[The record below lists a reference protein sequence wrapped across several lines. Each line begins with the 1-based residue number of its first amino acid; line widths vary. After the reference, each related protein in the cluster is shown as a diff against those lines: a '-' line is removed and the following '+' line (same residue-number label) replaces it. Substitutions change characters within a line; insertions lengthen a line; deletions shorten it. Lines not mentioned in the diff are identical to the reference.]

1 MSSSFFKKLQDT
13 RESYKEVNANPHIM
27 GLGPRI
33 LISSLFLCLLSF
45 QMSLAHEE
53 HEPSDTFNIQ
63 AIVELYQLSASLSP
77 KIMDEN
83 HDKNKSEAFLMLGNE
98 RIHLNSHFWQLVRA
112 WVRIYQ
118 TELARDCVQCEFTSE
133 EELLREA
140 EDVVARGFFQTKI
153 AIPLGR
159 SLGQVAESTAEIG
172 AQFGTVALLVKVA
185 SEVAE
190 TVASKLIGGAGVHV
204 VCTAIDAVILFW
216 TRHLQVAYRIPSWSN
231 RLGTGS
237 AQTSWRYWFASQ
249 AVKRAQKRVSFEFGP
264 FELDEAGI
272 KILDAEGS
280 NRWWGFIGK
289 SKRRL
294 WLEYLKSKAEPLAKE
309 ISEID
314 SQLTE
319 QPENQSLLKRKRI
332 LNHRLQKIS
341 SLDRRVYLGLRKKR
355 LLFLRA
361 RQRGYSTFLRS
372 EDGIDPA
379 LNHQMLWII
388 AVQEGL
394 LHRGMI
400 SQESSPPR
408 GDTPSSAQFSISSG
422 SRVSKNQIIEGLANE
437 YSIGSSHAETGEG
450 LLERENRKI
459 LIQSLLTDVE
469 TIFDHSVP
477 PAQRYLHTLI
487 IEQTLVGFMYQMI
500 KWQMDQ
506 QEPDIEK
513 NWLGQIM
520 EMSSLRTRG
529 GRLVKFIYE
538 YSDFLRVASVTKKPL
553 FLSQYKYEAMESLM
567 RIFRHLDKLG
577 SILQEH
583 SPLADKLTE
592 LKLANH
598 QLLTYAP
605 WAQKKTVYSW
615 IPFLKPKLRCE
626 DLWKAYL

>member
-1 MSSSFFKKLQDT
+1 
-13 RESYKEVNANPHIM
+13 M

-33 LISSLFLCLLSF
+33 LISSLISSFFFCLLSF
-45 QMSLAHEE
+45 QKSLAHEE
-53 HEPSDTFNIQ
+53 HETSDTFNVQ

-77 KIMDEN
+77 KIMDETYSN
-83 HDKNKSEAFLMLGNE
+83 NKSEAYLILGNE
-98 RIHLNSHFWQLVRA
+98 RIHLNSHFWQLVRK

-118 TELARDCVQCEFTSE
+118 TELARDCIQCEFASE

-140 EDVVARGFFQTKI
+140 EDIVARGFFQTKI
-153 AIPLGR
+153 VSPLGR

-172 AQFGTVALLVKVA
+172 AQFGTVALLAKVT

-190 TVASKLIGGAGVHV
+190 TVASKLIGGAGVHI
-204 VCTAIDAVILFW
+204 VCTAIDAIILFW

-264 FELDEAGI
+264 FELDEEGI

-294 WLEYLKSKAEPLAKE
+294 WLEYLKKKAEPLAKE

-319 QPENQSLLKRKRI
+319 EPENQNLLKKKR
-332 LNHRLQKIS
+332 LLSRRLQKIS

-361 RQRGYSTFLRS
+361 RQRGHSTFLRS
-372 EDGIDPA
+372 EAGIDPA

-400 SQESSPPR
+400 NQEVVPGQ
-408 GDTPSSAQFSISSG
+408 GDTSLTRFPVSSG
-422 SRVSKNQIIEGLANE
+422 SRISKNQVVAGLAEE
-437 YSIGSSHAETGEG
+437 YSIGSRPSEIGESR
-450 LLERENRKI
+450 LERENRKS
-459 LIQSLLTDVE
+459 LIQGLLTDVE
-469 TIFDHSVP
+469 TIFDPSLP
-477 PAQRYLHTLI
+477 AAQRYMHSLI
-487 IEQTLVGFMYQMI
+487 IEQTLVGFMYQMV

-506 QEPDIEK
+506 QEPDREK
-513 NWLGQIM
+513 NWLGQVR
-520 EMSSLRTRG
+520 EMSSLLTRG
-529 GRLVKFIYE
+529 GRLVRYIYE
-538 YSDFLRVASVTKKPL
+538 YTDFLRVSSATKNSL
-553 FLSQYKYEAMESLM
+553 YLSRNKYEAMETLL

-577 SILQEH
+577 SVLHEN
-583 SPLADKLTE
+583 STLADKIAE
-592 LKLANH
+592 LKVANH

-605 WAQKKTVYSW
+605 WAEKKTVYSW

-626 DLWKAYL
+626 DLWRASL

>member
-1 MSSSFFKKLQDT
+1 MSSSFFKNLQDA
-13 RESYKEVNANPHIM
+13 RESCSEVNANLHTM
-27 GLGPRI
+27 GLGPKI

-45 QMSLAHEE
+45 QMSLAHEG
-53 HEPSDTFNIQ
+53 HEPSDTFNIK
-63 AIVELYQLSASLSP
+63 AIVELYKLSASLSP

-83 HDKNKSEAFLMLGNE
+83 HDENKSEAFLTLGNE
-98 RIHLNSHFWQLVRA
+98 RIHLNSHFWQLVRS

-118 TELARDCVQCEFTSE
+118 TELARDCVECEFTSE

-140 EDVVARGFFQTKI
+140 KDIVARGFFQTKVS
-153 AIPLGR
+153 IPLGR

-172 AQFGTVALLVKVA
+172 AQFGATALVAKVA

-204 VCTAIDAVILFW
+204 VCTAIDAIILFW

-237 AQTSWRYWFASQ
+237 AQSSWRYWFASQ

-264 FELDEAGI
+264 FELDGEGL

-294 WLEYLKSKAEPLAKE
+294 WMEYLKSKAEPLTRE

-314 SQLTE
+314 SQLAE
-319 QPENQSLLKRKRI
+319 QPENERLQKRKRI
-332 LNHRLQKIS
+332 LNQRLQKIS
-341 SLDRRVYLGLRKKR
+341 SLDHRVYLGLRKKR

-372 EDGIDPA
+372 EAGIDPA

-388 AVQEGL
+388 GVQEGL

-400 SQESSPPR
+400 SQESPPLR
-408 GDTPSSAQFSISSG
+408 ENNSSG
-422 SRVSKNQIIEGLANE
+422 SRVSNNQIIEGLAEE
-437 YSIGSSHAETGEG
+437 YSIGSSQADPEEG
-450 LLERENRKI
+450 IRERENRKN
-459 LIQSLLTDVE
+459 LIQGLLTDVE
-469 TIFDHSVP
+469 TIFDPSIP

-506 QEPDIEK
+506 EEPDEEMSR
-513 NWLGQIM
+513 LGQIRQ
-520 EMSSLRTRG
+520 MSSLRARG
-529 GRLVKFIYE
+529 GRLVKHIYE
-538 YSDFLRVASVTKKPL
+538 YSDFLRVASVTRKPL
-553 FLSQYKYEAMESLM
+553 FLSQYKYEAMESLL
-567 RIFRHLDKLG
+567 RIFRHLDKIG
-577 SILQEH
+577 SVLQAH

-592 LKLANH
+592 LSAANH

-615 IPFLKPKLRCE
+615 IPFLKPKPRCE